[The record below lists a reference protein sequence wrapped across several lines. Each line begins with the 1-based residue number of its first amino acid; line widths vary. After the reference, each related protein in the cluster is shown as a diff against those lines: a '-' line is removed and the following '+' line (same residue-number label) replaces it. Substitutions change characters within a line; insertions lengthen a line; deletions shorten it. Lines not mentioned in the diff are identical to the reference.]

1 MARLGAKKRPLP
13 PSACALVMLN
23 LSSRPL
29 SNASCSGVYLLMLSQ
44 VEPSLGL
51 RRIGLPAVV
60 RVGLLLSSVGV
71 NPLIAGVSAAAWNGV
86 SPGRFCAAGY
96 VPK

>member
-1 MARLGAKKRPLP
+1 MARLGAKKKPLP
-13 PSACALVMLN
+13 HSAATLVMLN

-44 VEPSLGL
+44 VEASAGL
-51 RRIGLPAVV
+51 RRIGLPAFA
-60 RVGLLLSSVGV
+60 RLGLLLSSVGV
-71 NPLIAGVSAAAWNGV
+71 SPLIAGVSAAAWNGV
-86 SPGRFCAAGY
+86 SPGRFCATGY